1 MSAQAGTAEPTRR
14 ELRDQVLVF
23 IRRRVPSDDDAEDI
37 AQEVMLRIYR
47 HSADLEHED
56 RMTAWVYRIATNAIA
71 DHFRRPARREL
82 PAGQSADVP
91 EHDCEPPA
99 AALLEPEPEELRREL
114 AACLSP
120 LIEKLSPTY
129 REAIELVEFDGVSQV
144 EAAARLGITVSG
156 AKARV
161 QRARQQLR
169 ELLLACCEVELDRRR
184 SVTAINARGKECGSC
199 ASPSARPTG

>member
-1 MSAQAGTAEPTRR
+1 MTPQTAAAEPTRR
-14 ELRDQVLVF
+14 ELRSQVLGYV
-23 IRRRVPSDDDAEDI
+23 RRRVPSDDDAEDI

-82 PAGQSADVP
+82 PTGQSTDVP
-91 EHDCEPPA
+91 ERDYEPAPA
-99 AALLEPEPEELRREL
+99 ARFEAEPEELRREL
-114 AACLSP
+114 ATCLSP
-120 LIEKLSPTY
+120 LIKKLSPTY
-129 REAIELVEFDGVSQV
+129 REAIELVEFDGLTQV
-144 EAAARLGITVSG
+144 EAAERLGISNSG

-169 ELLLACCEVELDRRR
+169 DQLLACCEVELDSRR
-184 SVTAINARGKECGSC
+184 SVTAINSRGKACESCGTTP
-199 ASPSARPTG
+199 AEPA